1 MARARDTGAAVLSG
15 KVTLYQETEK
25 QVQAGTILYAPVY
38 RPGMSVATT
47 VQRRAA
53 LVGWT
58 YLAFRMENLL
68 DAIVEESEKHLNME
82 LYDGDAPRREDLLFS
97 SSDGTSYRP
106 EEWTRHR
113 VFQHDGRTWL
123 LTAAPRANFVASL
136 RGHGQVVILVGGL
149 LATLVLVRLYLS
161 LSRAE
166 QRAVAV
172 AADRQERLLLLLDSV
187 PDLVFFKD
195 MEGIYRGCNPS
206 FAEFVGRPREE
217 IVGKTDHDLFGREVA
232 ESFRK
237 HDEAMLRERRPRQ
250 NEEWISYPD
259 GRRILVDTLK
269 TPYHGSSGEV
279 RGVLG
284 ISRDI
289 TDRRKAE
296 EALAAERERLAD
308 IVEGTAA
315 GTWDWDV
322 RTNQVKHNVRWC
334 QILGLDES
342 WLEHP
347 MEGFSARLAEED
359 REEIQRKIRACLEG
373 GGQYESLHRM
383 CHAEGRA
390 IWVLDRGK
398 VVERD
403 EAGNPLRLVGSISD
417 ISDLVA
423 AEQAQEKA
431 TADLRAAFEE
441 AGRLNARLVE
451 ETARANAMA
460 EQAQSATAA
469 KSSFLAN
476 MSHEIRTPMNGV
488 IGMAGLLL
496 DTDLDERQRHFAEA
510 IRVSGDSLLSL
521 IDDILDLSKVEAEKL
536 ELEEMD
542 FDLVEL
548 LEHVAAPFEV
558 LCDGKGLAFT
568 RSVEP
573 GTPLLLQGD
582 PYRLAQVLRNL
593 VGNAIKF
600 TSDGEIAVAVGI
612 VPGDGADPL
621 LSFRVTDTGIGIP
634 AGKMDS
640 LFRDFTQVDAS
651 TTRKYGGTG
660 LGLAISRRIVEL
672 MGGEI
677 GVSSR
682 EGEGSEFRFTARFG
696 KPQEVAG
703 AARTPAE
710 RKPGRA
716 GQGRDYG
723 GARVLLVDDNQIN
736 LEVGAALL
744 RKLGLD
750 VEAARNGR
758 EAVAACR
765 RSPYALILMDIQM
778 PEMDG
783 LEATA
788 VIRDPGAGA
797 LDPTVPVVAMTAH
810 AMKEDKARCL
820 AAGMNDYVSKPIN
833 SDTLV
838 RVLDRFLLG
847 REAAATGAT
856 PSRDAPALS
865 ALPVFDA
872 EQLLTR
878 LQGDRETAGEV
889 IRMFLE
895 SGPEEMERL
904 RAHLESGDS
913 QAVGRGLHTLKGA
926 AATLGCEAF
935 RAKAA
940 DLESALRS
948 GGVAAVAEG
957 FASLRQEFRRL
968 SDLDWGQVFRL

>member
-68 DAIVEESEKHLNME
+68 DTIVEESEKHLNME